1 MAAEIA
7 QAQESITQVTGQSPR
22 FFRAPAGL
30 RNPFLEPILQGLKLQ
45 LVSWTR
51 RGFDTVNADADD
63 VYRRLSRSLLDG
75 DILLLHDG
83 HAARASAGTPD
94 AGIPV
99 ILEVL
104 PRLLETLRDRQLAPV
119 SLRAALP

>member
-1 MAAEIA
+1 MRRPV
-7 QAQESITQVTGQSPR
+7 SVPR

-30 RNPFLEPILQGLKLQ
+30 RNPFLEPVLARESLQ

-51 RGFDTVNADADD
+51 RGFDTVNGSARA
-63 VYRRLSRSLLDG
+63 VLGRLTRRLRAG

-83 HAARASAGTPD
+83 HAARTAAGT
-94 AGIPV
+94 PV

-104 PRLLETLRDRQLAPV
+104 PRCLAPCRRR
-119 SLRAALP
+119 S